1 MTKMADHN
9 EELLRLLPMVLR
21 ARDFHLYTEGGKRLV
36 DLWLHG
42 GRAVL
47 GHKPPR
53 VLLELKNA
61 AERGLF
67 TPLPHPLEKRLVKA
81 LSTFFPDRSFRFYN
95 DLLSMYRAIEKAFPS
110 ESALFHAEAIPDPAF
125 PASNDGKAIVS
136 LWRPFVQPLPADEKT
151 PILIPV
157 LPWPLGPAVLTLD
170 KSLEASFPQG
180 ELIPPVLLAQAA
192 RALYDLAAKI
202 RSPDRQRFYRIEKA
216 IAGAGQSK
224 DSKNSVWQHRG
235 IYLTTRMDREKYA
248 ELFRRFL
255 EAGFLLPPRA
265 SEPAILPATMS
276 KGEETCLTELLGR

>member
-1 MTKMADHN
+1 MSN
-9 EELLRLLPMVLR
+9 CYEELLRSLPRVLR

-67 TPLPHPLEKRLVKA
+67 TPLPHPLEKRLTKA
-81 LSTFFPDRSFRFYN
+81 LAAFFPDRTFRFYN
-95 DLLSMYRAIEKAFPS
+95 DSLSMYCAIEKAFPG
-110 ESALFHAEAIPDPAF
+110 ESVPFQAEAIPDPAF
-125 PASNDGKAIVS
+125 PDSNDGKAIVS

-157 LPWPLGPAVLTLD
+157 IPWPLGPAVLALD
-170 KSLEASFPQG
+170 KSLEVSFPQG
-180 ELIPPVLLAQAA
+180 ELIPPVLLAPAA

-202 RSPDRQRFYRIEKA
+202 RSSDRQRFYRIEKA
-216 IAGAGQSK
+216 ITGAGQSE
-224 DSKNSVWQHRG
+224 DSKNGLWHLRG
-235 IYLTTRMDREKYA
+235 IYLTARIDREKYA
-248 ELFRRFL
+248 ELFRSFL

-276 KGEETCLTELLGR
+276 KGEETCLAELLGR